1 MTDTPMTPLG
11 RDYYEHPTLNADTAR
26 VLDEALVLL
35 GTIRIPSGWLGDGGA
50 EVQLLVSLIAEAER
64 RLPGAVARARDQD
77 YSWAEIGD
85 MLGTTRAEAWQRFAH
100 RASVAHK
107 RTGEL
112 LDNPD

>member
-1 MTDTPMTPLG
+1 MTPLG

-85 MLGTTRAEAWQRFAH
+85 MLGTTRAAAWQRFAH